1 MYFVSIFKS
10 IFCLLNRYF
19 NYLGHFALH
28 RPSQINP
35 ISLLVKPFPVIRK
48 ENQLLQILSVQRRNR
63 KEILVMLGTGLEFRR
78 VLPEDR
84 FYNQAKARRSNL
96 NQLSDQLRRAQC
108 DVTSSQSNDKQA
120 ATHVNWQSEKRVD
133 STDLPKPPLKY
144 GCSSNVTEN
153 VLDTHQ
159 EQQGED
165 SDSDFRDSCSDGSS
179 DCEPERG
186 SNPFREKRNHCMTS
200 EMSPRM
206 DRLSMGDQQI
216 FQEDLSSNDDDPPCS
231 REPLADKIVYLAFQ
245 FPELKTLKSCD
256 LLSSSWI
263 SMAWYPIYRIPTG
276 PTLKDLDACFLTY
289 HFLHTPVGGGQ
300 SAQGP
305 VVTGLN
311 NMDGGLKM
319 QLPVFGLASYKFL
332 VDT

>member
-1 MYFVSIFKS
+1 
-10 IFCLLNRYF
+10 
-19 NYLGHFALH
+19 
-28 RPSQINP
+28 
-35 ISLLVKPFPVIRK
+35 
-48 ENQLLQILSVQRRNR
+48 
-63 KEILVMLGTGLEFRR
+63 MLGTGLEFRR

-133 STDLPKPPLKY
+133 STDLPKPVSVPSSESFTTMREWRMCDEEFQPYFIAYGAGVPLILNCLDSVVQYYVPYLSGFLLFLLMEITPFQSIPLK
-144 GCSSNVTEN
+144 
-153 VLDTHQ
+153 
-159 EQQGED
+159 QQGED

-216 FQEDLSSNDDDPPCS
+216 FQEDLSSNDDGESVNSQNCFIF
-231 REPLADKIVYLAFQ
+231 E
-245 FPELKTLKSCD
+245 
-256 LLSSSWI
+256 
-263 SMAWYPIYRIPTG
+263 YPIYRIPTG

>member
-1 MYFVSIFKS
+1 MTYVSVA
-10 IFCLLNRYF
+10 NR
-19 NYLGHFALH
+19 L
-28 RPSQINP
+28 SCVTVP
-35 ISLLVKPFPVIRK
+35 I
-48 ENQLLQILSVQRRNR
+48 
-63 KEILVMLGTGLEFRR
+63 
-78 VLPEDR
+78 
-84 FYNQAKARRSNL
+84 YAKMHARS
-96 NQLSDQLRRAQC
+96 
-108 DVTSSQSNDKQA
+108 K
-120 ATHVNWQSEKRVD
+120 
-133 STDLPKPPLKY
+133 
-144 GCSSNVTEN
+144 
-153 VLDTHQ
+153 
-159 EQQGED
+159 QQGED

-216 FQEDLSSNDDDPPCS
+216 FQEDLSSNDDD
-231 REPLADKIVYLAFQ
+231 LVFQ

-311 NMDGGLKM
+311 NMDDGLKM
-319 QLPVFGLASYKFL
+319 QLPVFGLASYKFP

>member
-1 MYFVSIFKS
+1 
-10 IFCLLNRYF
+10 
-19 NYLGHFALH
+19 
-28 RPSQINP
+28 
-35 ISLLVKPFPVIRK
+35 
-48 ENQLLQILSVQRRNR
+48 
-63 KEILVMLGTGLEFRR
+63 MLGTGLELRR

-133 STDLPKPPLKY
+133 STDLPKPVSVPSSESFTTMREWRMCDEEFQPYFIAYGAGVPLILNFLDSVVQYYVPYLSALMSLKM
-144 GCSSNVTEN
+144 CWTRIKSNKNKIEKKVKIW
-153 VLDTHQ
+153 LDVFGHY
-159 EQQGED
+159 ERQQGED

-216 FQEDLSSNDDDPPCS
+216 FQEDLSSNDDGESVNSQNCFIF
-231 REPLADKIVYLAFQ
+231 E
-245 FPELKTLKSCD
+245 
-256 LLSSSWI
+256 
-263 SMAWYPIYRIPTG
+263 YPIYRIPTG

>member
-1 MYFVSIFKS
+1 
-10 IFCLLNRYF
+10 
-19 NYLGHFALH
+19 
-28 RPSQINP
+28 
-35 ISLLVKPFPVIRK
+35 
-48 ENQLLQILSVQRRNR
+48 
-63 KEILVMLGTGLEFRR
+63 
-78 VLPEDR
+78 
-84 FYNQAKARRSNL
+84 
-96 NQLSDQLRRAQC
+96 
-108 DVTSSQSNDKQA
+108 
-120 ATHVNWQSEKRVD
+120 
-133 STDLPKPPLKY
+133 
-144 GCSSNVTEN
+144 
-153 VLDTHQ
+153 
-159 EQQGED
+159 QQGED

-206 DRLSMGDQQI
+206 DKLSMGDQQI
-216 FQEDLSSNDDDPPCS
+216 FQEDLSSNDDGES
-231 REPLADKIVYLAFQ
+231 IVDLVFQ

-276 PTLKDLDACFLTY
+276 PTLKDLDAWFLTY